1 MTRLAWGAVVPG
13 SFREGVIRVSAD
25 VGCDPSHLMA
35 CMAFETG
42 GTFDP
47 GKRNPVSGATGLIQ
61 FMPSTARALGTTVEV
76 LALMSREEQLEY
88 VRRYF
93 EPYRGRIGTLSDL
106 YMSILWPKGI
116 GKPDDHIIF
125 SAGSAAYRDNAAL
138 DVNGD
143 GGVSK
148 AEATAFV
155 VKRLQEGLRP
165 ENSVEM
171 DFVQPAAPVEDRGTP
186 ARPQDIPQ
194 ESPSMAPAL
203 FIPIL
208 QSLFQVFSPL
218 AQAKISDA
226 LNKQTKD
233 QAMSDQ
239 MAQQILEIVRSA
251 AAAATGTA
259 VPTPVAPVTPVPPAQ
274 PAAPGAPAA
283 PVPLPPAA
291 NEIVQQAAEIERLR
305 QAVAALKADQAA
317 LDRAEQDV
325 VGYLKSLDPFLDK
338 ILEREKVEWAASEDS
353 MDRAAARNAAN
364 PNPDDWM
371 TKTLVIGALGLGA
384 GLIMLVAGVAI
395 AQVIGSPDREPSTVV
410 WASLT
415 GIIGTVFG
423 IVTTIYAFRFG
434 TNRQSAAKDFTN
446 AAMAEELAG
455 RAGRRVNGRLP
466 SV

>member
-1 MTRLAWGAVVPG
+1 
-13 SFREGVIRVSAD
+13 
-25 VGCDPSHLMA
+25 
-35 CMAFETG
+35 
-42 GTFDP
+42 
-47 GKRNPVSGATGLIQ
+47 
-61 FMPSTARALGTTVEV
+61 
-76 LALMSREEQLEY
+76 
-88 VRRYF
+88 
-93 EPYRGRIGTLSDL
+93 
-106 YMSILWPKGI
+106 
-116 GKPDDHIIF
+116 
-125 SAGSAAYRDNAAL
+125 
-138 DVNGD
+138 
-143 GGVSK
+143 
-148 AEATAFV
+148 
-155 VKRLQEGLRP
+155 
-165 ENSVEM
+165 
-171 DFVQPAAPVEDRGTP
+171 
-186 ARPQDIPQ
+186 
-194 ESPSMAPAL
+194 MAPAL

-239 MAQQILEIVRSA
+239 MAQQILDIVRSA

-317 LDRAEQDV
+317 LDRAEEDV

-338 ILEREKVEWAASEDS
+338 ILEREKVEWAATEDS

-384 GLIMLVAGVAI
+384 ALIALVAGVAI
-395 AQVIGSPDREPSTVV
+395 AQVVGSPQREPSTVV

-434 TNRQSAAKDFTN
+434 SNRQSVAKDFTN